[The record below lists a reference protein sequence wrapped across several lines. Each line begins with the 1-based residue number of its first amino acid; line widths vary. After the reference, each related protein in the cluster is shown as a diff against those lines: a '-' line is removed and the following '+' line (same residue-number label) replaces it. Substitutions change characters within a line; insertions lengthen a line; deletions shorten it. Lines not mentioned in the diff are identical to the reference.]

1 MRIGIVGLPQCG
13 KTTIFKL
20 LTNVETKG
28 NTKVN
33 TGVAKVLDPRVTYLA
48 KLFNPKKL
56 SYAAI
61 EMIDIAGFIL
71 SQTKKDGDFFDA
83 LRDVDAIVQVI
94 STFTINNEMAAADDA
109 QLDPIRDLDQVQAEL
124 VLADWN
130 LVETRLEKLEKERMK
145 NPQSNKEQVILT
157 KCRELL
163 EHDLPLRLLELT
175 DEEAKDIR
183 GYNFFTLKPL
193 LLVVNVNETQM
204 RQAKYPKQGQIN
216 TWAKERGIP
225 IIIVSGQVEMEINEL
240 DEDDKIMFMKDMGIE
255 ETGIQRLSREV
266 YAHLGLISYFTVGED
281 EVKAWTIS
289 QGTTAKQGAGKIH
302 SDIERGFIC
311 AEVISYE
318 DFVSLGS
325 IQKVKEKGLFRLEG
339 KDYIIADGDII
350 SFRFNV

>member
-1 MRIGIVGLPQCG
+1 MRIGIIGLPQSG
-13 KTTIFKL
+13 KTTLFKL
-20 LTNVETKG
+20 LTSVETKG
-28 NTKVN
+28 NTMVN

-48 KLFNPKKL
+48 KLFNPKKV
-56 SYAAI
+56 SYATI

-71 SQTKKDGDFFDA
+71 SQAKRDNDFLNS

-94 STFTINNEMAAADDA
+94 STFNNEMAAANDD
-109 QLDPIRDLDQVQAEL
+109 QKDPIRDLDQVQSEL

-130 LVETRLEKLEKERMK
+130 LVETRLERLEKERMK
-145 NPQSNKEQVILT
+145 NPQSHKEQAMLT

-163 EHDLPLRLLELT
+163 EQDLPLRLLKLT

-193 LLVVNVNETQM
+193 LLVVNVDETQM
-204 RQAKYPKQGQIN
+204 KQAKYPKQEELNI
-216 TWAKERGIP
+216 WAEERGIP
-225 IIIVSGQVEMEINEL
+225 IIIISGQVEMEINEL
-240 DEDDKIMFMKDMGIE
+240 NEEDKLIFMQDIGIE
-255 ETGIQRLSREV
+255 ETGIQRLAREV

-289 QGTTAKQGAGKIH
+289 QGMTAKQGAGKIH
-302 SDIERGFIC
+302 SDIERGFIR

-318 DFVSLGS
+318 DFVSLGT

-339 KDYIIADGDII
+339 KDYVIADGDII
-350 SFRFNV
+350 SFRFNI